1 MDEFMKTALDEAR
14 RGFEEGGVPIGAALV
29 SNGKLIATGRNR
41 RVQDGAP
48 IMHGE
53 INCLYNAGENVFDST
68 DLTLYS
74 TLMPCYMC
82 AGAILQ
88 FGIGK
93 VIVAEGRTAN
103 EGRDIMIQHGVEVID
118 LDISEPREMLAEFIG
133 TNGNRWHSHPP
144 K

>member
-1 MDEFMKTALDEAR
+1 MDKFMKTALHEAR
-14 RGFEEGGVPIGAALV
+14 LGFEEGGVPIGAALV

-53 INCLYNAGENVFDST
+53 MTCLYNAGERILNST

-82 AGAILQ
+82 AGAIVQ
-88 FGIGK
+88 FGINK
-93 VIVAEGRTAN
+93 VVVAEGTTAN
-103 EGRDIMIQHGVEVID
+103 EGLDMMLQHGVEVTN
-118 LDISEPREMLAEFIG
+118 LNISEPREMLAKFIE
-133 TNGNRWHSHPP
+133 TDGNQWYSHPP